1 MAKTFQFTFA
11 INGLVSQGFTGSMN
25 TARNGLISLQKQSRD
40 LKSQM
45 RELDA
50 ALYKNEI
57 DFEGYAQ
64 KTAKVKNQLKQL
76 ELQQDRLNRVIAA
89 KSNLKNAASQF
100 AGLALGVYA
109 AAQPVIGMINT
120 AAEFEQGMSK
130 VGAITRASAEDMALL
145 TAKAKE
151 LGRQTQFTA
160 RQSAD
165 AMSYLGMAG
174 WNTQEILKG
183 MPGLLNLAAA
193 GGTDLARTADI
204 VSDDLTAFGLAADQ
218 AGHMADVFAYT
229 ITRTNTNVEMLG
241 ETMKYAAPVAHA
253 FGASMEETAALE
265 KTSFGRFMNR
275 SSLALS
281 SFSALSKGL

>member
-25 TARNGLISLQKQSRD
+25 TARNGIISLQKQSRD

-76 ELQQDRLNRVIAA
+76 ELQQDRLNRVMTA

-109 AAQPVIGMINT
+109 AAQPVIGMIKHPKKNT
-120 AAEFEQGMSK
+120 
-130 VGAITRASAEDMALL
+130 
-145 TAKAKE
+145 
-151 LGRQTQFTA
+151 
-160 RQSAD
+160 
-165 AMSYLGMAG
+165 
-174 WNTQEILKG
+174 
-183 MPGLLNLAAA
+183 P
-193 GGTDLARTADI
+193 
-204 VSDDLTAFGLAADQ
+204 
-218 AGHMADVFAYT
+218 
-229 ITRTNTNVEMLG
+229 
-241 ETMKYAAPVAHA
+241 
-253 FGASMEETAALE
+253 
-265 KTSFGRFMNR
+265 
-275 SSLALS
+275 
-281 SFSALSKGL
+281 